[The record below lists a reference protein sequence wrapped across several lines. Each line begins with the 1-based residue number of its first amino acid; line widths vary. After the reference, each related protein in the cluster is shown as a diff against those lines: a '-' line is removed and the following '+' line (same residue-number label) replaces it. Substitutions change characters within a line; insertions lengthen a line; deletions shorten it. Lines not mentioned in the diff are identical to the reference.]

1 MATAPAPLHQFS
13 IPAIL
18 TKHGDVLVEATTAEE
33 ALAKFEQMQ
42 YEEQPGMETTNWV
55 AEGKPED
62 LGEL

>member
-1 MATAPAPLHQFS
+1 
-13 IPAIL
+13 
-18 TKHGDVLVEATTAEE
+18 LVEATTAEE